1 MMRSMKRQRGV
12 TLIIVL
18 ILVLLV
24 TLAGIAAVRSLV
36 VEERMAANSLDRS
49 LAMQGAESVLRQA
62 EAIAQAQSVAVVKN
76 SDFPPYVSTAAN
88 VSYDNGT
95 FVAANCTV
103 AAPDPSP
110 CTNQGLCSQPTLG
123 CIPRWESGGTWGTA
137 VVADSPRG
145 TNRNFEYLIEFLGS
159 SYVCDPNDPGDKRNC
174 SQYRITVRSPT
185 GSERAF
191 VQLQSYY
198 LALPK

>member
-1 MMRSMKRQRGV
+1 MMRRMKRQRGV

-18 ILVLLV
+18 VLVLLV

-49 LAMQGAESVLRQA
+49 LAMHGAEIVLRQA
-62 EAIAQAQSVAVVKN
+62 EAIAQAESVAVVKN
-76 SDFPPYVSTAAN
+76 SGFPPYVSTATN

-95 FVAANCTV
+95 YSAANCTTV
-103 AAPDPSP
+103 ALDQSP
-110 CTNQGLCSQPTLG
+110 CTASGLCSQPTLG
-123 CIPRWESGGTWGTA
+123 CTLRWESGGTWGTA
-137 VVADSPRG
+137 VVADSPTG
-145 TNRNFEYLIEFLGS
+145 ANRNFEYLIEFLGS
-159 SYVCDPNDPGDKRNC
+159 SYVCDANDPDDKKNC

>member
-1 MMRSMKRQRGV
+1 MMRRMKRQRGV

-18 ILVLLV
+18 VLVLLV

-62 EAIAQAQSVAVVKN
+62 EAIAQAESVASTKN
-76 SDFPPYVSTAAN
+76 SRFTAYTGSNAAI
-88 VSYDNGT
+88 SFDNGT
-95 FVAANCTV
+95 FSATACNSNGT
-103 AAPDPSP
+103 DTSP
-110 CTNQGLCSQPTLG
+110 CTPLGLCSQPTLG
-123 CIPRWESGGTWGTA
+123 CTPRWESGGTWGTA
-137 VVADSPRG
+137 EVADSPTG
-145 TNRNFEYLIEFLGS
+145 ANRNFEYLIEFLGS
-159 SYVCDPNDPGDKRNC
+159 SYVCDPSDPDDKKNC